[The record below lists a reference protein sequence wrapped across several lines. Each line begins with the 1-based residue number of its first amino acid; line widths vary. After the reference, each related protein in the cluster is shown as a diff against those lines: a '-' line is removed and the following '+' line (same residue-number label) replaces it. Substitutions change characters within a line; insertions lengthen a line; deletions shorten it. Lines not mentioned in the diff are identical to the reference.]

1 MTETIENLRDFNY
14 FKLNTNKHVLVEYIW
29 IDGTGERLRSKTKVY
44 DTPIKSL
51 DDVEWWTFDGSST
64 DQAITKFSEIY
75 LKPVCMVRDPF
86 RGDPHKFVLCETY
99 KPDRKTP
106 ARFNFRWIAE
116 KIMQEASDSDPW
128 FGIEQEYF
136 MLKRTGTTHLWPLG
150 WPVGG
155 FPYPQGRYYC
165 SIGERNN
172 FGRALSE
179 AHQRACL
186 YAGLKL
192 SGINSEVAP
201 SQWEFQIGIAHG
213 IEAGDHLWLARY
225 ILERLGEEFGIDI
238 NYDPKPIQGDWNG
251 TGAHCNFST
260 TKTRENGGYEYI
272 KEFMLPLLEKN
283 HQKMMLLYGLNNEA
297 RLTGKHETGEYNQFS
312 WGDGSRGCSIR
323 VPIITKELGK
333 GYLEDRRPA
342 ANMDPYLVC
351 SALVDA
357 TCMNGK
363 NLMTL
368 IEQFAE
374 SLKQL

>member
-1 MTETIENLRDFNY
+1 M
-14 FKLNTNKHVLVEYIW
+14 
-29 IDGTGERLRSKTKVY
+29 
-44 DTPIKSL
+44 
-51 DDVEWWTFDGSST
+51 
-64 DQAITKFSEIY
+64 
-75 LKPVCMVRDPF
+75 
-86 RGDPHKFVLCETY
+86 
-99 KPDRKTP
+99 
-106 ARFNFRWIAE
+106 
-116 KIMQEASDSDPW
+116 
-128 FGIEQEYF
+128 
-136 MLKRTGTTHLWPLG
+136 
-150 WPVGG
+150 
-155 FPYPQGRYYC
+155 
-165 SIGERNN
+165 
-172 FGRALSE
+172 
-179 AHQRACL
+179 
-186 YAGLKL
+186 
-192 SGINSEVAP
+192 
-201 SQWEFQIGIAHG
+201 
-213 IEAGDHLWLARY
+213 ARY

-368 IEQFAE
+368 IE
-374 SLKQL
+374 